1 MFRGKRPW
9 TIQKTKRAASPA
21 LFRSSPGLY
30 KRLETRNALG
40 VSDLPRGTVTFLF
53 TDIEGSTRLLAELGS
68 EYAIALAEHRRLLR
82 EAFRAR
88 GGVEVDTQGDA
99 FFYAFEE
106 AADAV
111 LAAADAQELLTSGP
125 IRVRMGVHTGEPQL
139 TDEGYV
145 GLDVHAGARVAAC
158 AHGRQV
164 VLTKRTRDLVDATF
178 RFRDL
183 GEHRLKDLDEAVW
196 LYQLGDELFP
206 PLKSLSNTNLP
217 IPASSFLGRER
228 ELAEAQA
235 LLDDTRLL
243 TVSGPGGTGKTRF
256 AIELASRQL
265 EDFSNGVFWVPLA
278 ALRDP
283 ALVLEEAAR
292 VLGAKDGLPAHIAER
307 KMLLLLDNFEQVVE
321 AASGLSELLRACPNL
336 RLLVTSRETLRVEGE
351 TEYGLPPLTED
362 EGVGLFSARARVE
375 PTAAVSDLCRRLDGL
390 PLAIELA
397 AARAKVL
404 APEELMERLSERLD
418 LLKGGRDA
426 ESRHATLRATIA
438 WSHEL
443 LSPEDRQLFAR
454 MAVFAGGCTLEAA
467 EEVCAAD
474 VDTLQSLLDKSLL
487 RRTNG
492 RYWMLETI
500 REYAGERLI
509 ERADRQATEDRHT
522 DYFLH
527 LAEEA
532 HRHVQGP
539 DEREWFGRLDPEH
552 DNIRAALAHAI
563 AARDAAVELRIAVAV
578 APFRIRRGYLSEG
591 RLSLEHALAFRGLP
605 ELRALALHHAGWIA
619 ALQGQNEEAER
630 LLAEGLALAR
640 ELEDHKLTARQLLTL
655 AGIVSVRDEDEAQG
669 LYDELL
675 AFIAQHPEERF
686 PNAFI
691 NLADFAVQRGDYER
705 ARDFS
710 SQSIELYREEGDP
723 WALALAIANHG
734 LALLGLGQ
742 TEEALGH
749 FREALRLHES
759 IQDTIGVATMLSV
772 IAAATAEHGE
782 TERAV
787 RLLASAE
794 LMIEDT
800 EAELTGFEATLHER
814 TVALTRGECADFEA
828 EWSRGR
834 ALTMEQAMAE
844 ALGDAAGGRTSPAGS
859 TSSSR
864 ATG

>member
-1 MFRGKRPW
+1 MRC
-9 TIQKTKRAASPA
+9 AASS
-21 LFRSSPGLY
+21 RSARRGAVVGRRANDLGGAFDKPS
-30 KRLETRNALG
+30 ETRDALA
-40 VSDLPRGTVTFLF
+40 VAKLPRGTVTFLF
-53 TDIEGSTRLLAELGS
+53 TDIEGSTRLLGELGES
-68 EYAIALAEHRRLLR
+68 YAAALGDHRSMLR
-82 EAFRAR
+82 EAFRGR

-99 FFYAFEE
+99 FFYAFERAE
-106 AADAV
+106 DAV
-111 LAAADAQELLTSGP
+111 AAAAAAQDALASGP
-125 IRVRMGVHTGEPQL
+125 VRVRMGVHTGEPQV
-139 TDEGYV
+139 TEEGYV

-158 AHGRQV
+158 SHGGQV
-164 VLTKRTRDLVDATF
+164 VLSKRTRELAGEGF
-178 RFRDL
+178 PFRDL
-183 GEHRLKDLDEAVW
+183 GEHRLKDLTEPVW
-196 LYQLGDELFP
+196 LYQLGTVSFP

-217 IPASSFLGRER
+217 TPASSFLGREA

-235 LLDDTRLL
+235 LLEGTRLL

-265 EDFSNGVFWVPLA
+265 EEFPNGVFWVPLA
-278 ALRDP
+278 ALRNP

-292 VLGAKDGLPAHIAER
+292 VLGAKDDLLVHIADK
-307 KMLLLLDNFEQVVE
+307 KMLLLFDNFEQVVE
-321 AASGLSELLRACPNL
+321 AASGLSQLLRTCPNL
-336 RLLVTSRETLRVEGE
+336 RLVVTSRETLRVEGE
-351 TEYGLPPLTED
+351 TEYGLPSLTEG
-362 EGVGLFSARARVE
+362 EGVALFSERARV
-375 PTAAVSDLCRRLDGL
+375 PPSVAVSDLCRRLDGL

-418 LLKGGRDA
+418 FLKGGRDA

-438 WSHEL
+438 WSYEL
-443 LSPEDRQLFAR
+443 LSAEERTLFAR
-454 MAVFAGGCTLEAA
+454 LGVFAGGSTLEAA
-467 EEVCAAD
+467 EHVCGAD
-474 VDTLQSLLDKSLL
+474 LDTLHALLDKSLL

-500 REYAGERLI
+500 RQYAGERLI
-509 ERADRQATEDRHT
+509 ERADRQTTEDRHT

-527 LAEEA
+527 FAEEA

-539 DEREWFGRLDPEH
+539 DEREWFERLDPEH

-563 AARDAAVELRIAVAV
+563 AARDAAVELRIAVAA

-591 RLSLEHALAFRGLP
+591 RLSLERALAFRGLP
-605 ELRALALHHAGWIA
+605 ELCAIALHYAGWIA

-630 LLAEGLALAR
+630 LLTEGLALAR

-655 AGIVSVRDEDEAQG
+655 AGIVSVRDEDEAQV
-669 LYDELL
+669 LYDDLL

-686 PNAFI
+686 PNAFV

-749 FREALRLHES
+749 FREALRLQES

-800 EAELTGFEATLHER
+800 EAGLTGFEATLHER

-834 ALTMEQAMAE
+834 ALTREQALAE
-844 ALGDAAGGRTSPAGS
+844 ALGDAAAGRGG
-859 TSSSR
+859 SSVSSH
-864 ATG
+864 ATD